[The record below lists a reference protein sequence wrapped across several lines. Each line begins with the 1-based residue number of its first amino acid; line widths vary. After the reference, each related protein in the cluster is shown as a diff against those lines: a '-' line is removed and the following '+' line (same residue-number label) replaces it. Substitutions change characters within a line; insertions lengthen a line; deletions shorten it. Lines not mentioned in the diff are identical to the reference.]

1 MTQVGTQSRPASVD
15 LRSRL
20 GVIRDQGHRPTCLA
34 FAASAAHEST
44 LALAEYLSVEALH
57 FFASARDALPG
68 EGTTI
73 DAVVTALEFTG
84 QCMESDWPYG
94 APGLVNTAAIFRRAP
109 SIRESSDPLTFTLD
123 SLATGRVVVIAL
135 TLTEAWFSPDCDGR
149 IPSSNSEDE
158 SIGGHAVA
166 AIGYDEPRQYVLVRN
181 SWGMEWGD
189 GGYGRLS
196 YESLRQ
202 SVREAFA
209 VV

>member
-1 MTQVGTQSRPASVD
+1 MTQVDTQSRPASID

-20 GVIRDQGHRPTCLA
+20 GVIRDQGQRPTCLA

-44 LALAEYLSVEALH
+44 LPLAEYLSVEALH
-57 FFASARDALPG
+57 FFANARDAHSG
-68 EGTTI
+68 EGATI
-73 DAVVTALEFTG
+73 DAVVTALEFNG

-94 APGLVNTAAIFRRAP
+94 APGLVNTAAIFHRSP

-135 TLTEAWFSPDCDGR
+135 TLTEAWFNPDSDGR
-149 IPSSNSEDE
+149 IPSSNPKDKSL
-158 SIGGHAVA
+158 GGHAVA
-166 AIGYDEPRQYVLVRN
+166 ATGYDEPRQYVLVRN
-181 SWGMEWGD
+181 SWGTEWGD

-202 SVREAFA
+202 SAREVFA
-209 VV
+209 VG

>member
-1 MTQVGTQSRPASVD
+1 MTQVGTQSRPASID

-57 FFASARDALPG
+57 FFANAGDSHPG

-73 DAVVTALEFTG
+73 DAVVTALELNG

-94 APGLVNTAAIFRRAP
+94 APGLMNTAAIFHRAP

-123 SLATGRVVVIAL
+123 SLATGRVVVIAI

-149 IPSSNSEDE
+149 IPSSNSEGE
-158 SIGGHAVA
+158 SLGGHAVA

-181 SWGMEWGD
+181 SWGIEWGD

-202 SVREAFA
+202 SALEAFA